1 MIKLNMLGL
10 DSYLERNSSS
20 LIALARRL
28 FVSLIISFPQITHAE
43 FLYERV
49 QYRVSYVDGK
59 YIGLSATFYNV
70 TTDVLTK
77 PKPQFTI
84 GFDGDMKIG
93 YFKST
98 RFDESSFHIPNEVSF
113 VEQPGKFFI
122 YPGSVQ
128 DGSIRKFLNYLS
140 TEQQSLVEGACRHFL
155 DEKSIDNLLSS
166 TTQNNRG
173 RNFLSLSKHKY
184 DINSLA
190 AECVAEASKVY
201 ARDLQEMLTKLGY
214 NLGNIDGKWGAKS
227 RAALSKYFND
237 RNLPQSSEVSSNLL
251 RQMSLELNQN
261 KEHYLLSGSEKNSQI
276 FSQPINLKTNL
287 PDFAKNISEKLRA
300 QNTIKIFKAWLGGS
314 EFPSSPFE
322 HRYNLFWTVFE
333 RSAGNT
339 QASPALINLHQLN
352 WNMNYTYTS
361 WDDYEGI
368 EKYLTNKRWFHEEE
382 YGDTIAVKFWDKGYP
397 DFLANLAVR
406 DLTRNQAEGI
416 MLDWWRDEGGVLR
429 STGLSIEQVQ
439 KARTRIA
446 KALRNKLKKDAIILG
461 NVGWDFNT
469 TTTEY
474 INGVF
479 LELYKV
485 PGQKEYTY
493 SEIKKMENLLKFYD
507 ENLQEPRIIAMAPW
521 RVSELNAPDA
531 ISPSS
536 SVNIKY
542 AKLFAAMSVVIPKNG
557 YILYSDNN
565 WDSTDQ
571 DYGNVYYDFYGF
583 DVGKPTSGF
592 IKSEEGVGYKEH
604 EHGFVAYNINKSDA
618 QIKRKSGQLIMV
630 PAKSGLFCRD
640 QSDKVECLSVN

>member
-1 MIKLNMLGL
+1 MKLNRFGL
-10 DSYLERNSSS
+10 AFNLVRNSGSV
-20 LIALARRL
+20 IALTRML
-28 FVSLIISFPQITHAE
+28 LVSLIISFPQVTHAD

-49 QYRVSYVDGK
+49 QYKVSYVDGK
-59 YIGLSATFYNV
+59 FIGLSATFYDV

-98 RFDESSFHIPNEVSF
+98 RFDERSFHIPNKVSF
-113 VEQPGKFFI
+113 IEQPGKFFI

-140 TEQQSLVEGACRHFL
+140 AEQQSLLEGACRHFL
-155 DEKSIDNLLSS
+155 DDQAIDNLLSS
-166 TTQNNRG
+166 PTQNNRG
-173 RNFLSLSKHKY
+173 RNFLSLAKHKY
-184 DINSLA
+184 NINTLA
-190 AECVAEASKVY
+190 AECVSEASKVY

-214 NLGNIDGKWGAKS
+214 NLGAIDGKWGAKS
-227 RAALSKYFND
+227 RAALSKYLND
-237 RNLPQSSEVSSNLL
+237 RKLPQNSDISGNLL
-251 RQMSLELNQN
+251 RKMSLELNQN
-261 KEHYLLSGSEKNSQI
+261 KDHYLLSGSEKNSQI
-276 FSQPINLKTNL
+276 FSQPIVIKNNL
-287 PDFAKNISEKLRA
+287 PSFATKISEKLRA
-300 QNTIKIFKAWLGGS
+300 QNTIKIFKAWMGGS

-322 HRYNLFWTVFE
+322 HRYNLFWTVFA

-368 EKYLTNKRWFHEEE
+368 ERYLTNKRWFHAEE
-382 YGDTIAVKFWDKGYP
+382 YGDTVAVKFWDKGYP
-397 DFLANLAVR
+397 DYLANLAVR
-406 DLTRNQAEGI
+406 DLMRNQAEGI
-416 MLDWWRDEGGVLR
+416 MLDWWRDEGILK

-474 INGVF
+474 ISGVF
-479 LELYKV
+479 LELGKV
-485 PGQKEYTY
+485 PGQKEYTN
-493 SEIKKMENLLKFYD
+493 SEIKKMEKLLKFYD
-507 ENLQEPRIIAMAPW
+507 ENLREPRIIAMAPW
-521 RVSELNAPDA
+521 RVSELNDPDA

-536 SVNIKY
+536 PVNIKY

-604 EHGFVAYNINKSDA
+604 EHGLVAYNINKSDA
-618 QIKRKSGQLIMV
+618 QIKRRSGQLIKV

-640 QSDKVECLSVN
+640 QNGEVECLSVN